1 MAMTGRGGVSQS
13 KRTDN
18 EKDKRERSRVK
29 LPLNADLRS
38 VLFSPSSNG
47 LC

>member
-1 MAMTGRGGVSQS
+1 MTGRGNLSQS

-29 LPLNADLRS
+29 LPLDADLRS
-38 VLFSPSSNG
+38 VLFFPSSNG
-47 LC
+47 LS